1 MKNWIS
7 TQILYFQLWDP
18 LNFALEI
25 EIVDHVQPPCRQPVE
40 DQQKMSVT
48 VPGVRNHA
56 IEIKVAT
63 DVYSK
68 KTGVFS
74 TFVSNTTFINVPI
87 QCPSLSRS
95 VCIFAKIWKVQR
107 QICFEATEFW
117 WHRSKNRFI
126 KTEAWNKQTS
136 NDVNV
141 VFQSRFHLQH
151 VLHII
156 RKPFLWQQIYERC
169 HCLVAFFGGNV
180 TLILDG
186 FYWYNSNPG

>member
-7 TQILYFQLWDP
+7 TQILYFQLWD
-18 LNFALEI
+18 LLKFALEI

-40 DQQKMSVT
+40 DHKKMSVT

-56 IEIKVAT
+56 IEIQVAT

-68 KTGVFS
+68 KRVFS
-74 TFVSNTTFINVPI
+74 QHLLNNMTFINVPI
-87 QCPSLSRS
+87 QYLLR
-95 VCIFAKIWKVQR
+95 FGKVRGKYALQ
-107 QICFEATEFW
+107 ATEFW
-117 WHRSKNRFI
+117 WHLSKNRFI

-151 VLHII
+151 VFQIN
-156 RKPFLWQQIYERC
+156 RKYFLWHQIYERC

-180 TLILDG
+180 ILILDW